1 MQTAS
6 SSVALA
12 IFLQQSALLF
22 FLSQRVHMSLL
33 QAFYP
38 LLCREA
44 YKILPFPLCT
54 RVSDCGWCA
63 PLSAQPLVPVPQLE
77 ADLVNMNLHGASGG
91 LDRCRDSDRRR
102 SSDRSRDS
110 SHERGEAQL
119 TPCIRNVTS
128 PTRQHNS
135 GEYSITA
142 LRPHR
147 VLDATLA

>member
-1 MQTAS
+1 
-6 SSVALA
+6 
-12 IFLQQSALLF
+12 
-22 FLSQRVHMSLL
+22 MSLL
-33 QAFYP
+33 QAFTHFS
-38 LLCREA
+38 LQRSMQNVHFSLSAHVC
-44 YKILPFPLCT
+44 I
-54 RVSDCGWCA
+54 SDWVCVIFSS
-63 PLSAQPLVPVPQLE
+63 LSAQPRLPAVPQLE
-77 ADLVNMNLHGASGG
+77 ADLVDMNLHGASGG
-91 LDRCRDSDRRR
+91 LERCRDSDRRR